1 MHRRIFDIYD
11 NFTGAR
17 KTDGSF
23 LAKSRFSIFAET
35 VEKNRIEEKKKG
47 GKKSQRGGKKKRV
60 RVKKEGRGL
69 VDARYN
75 RGLKM
80 ARGIASCS
88 FSCSFACSLVP
99 WECTR

>member
-47 GKKSQRGGKKKRV
+47 EKKSQRGGKKNGY
-60 RVKKEGRGL
+60 E
-69 VDARYN
+69 
-75 RGLKM
+75 
-80 ARGIASCS
+80 
-88 FSCSFACSLVP
+88 
-99 WECTR
+99 

>member
-60 RVKKEGRGL
+60 RVKKRR
-69 VDARYN
+69 ART
-75 RGLKM
+75 R
-80 ARGIASCS
+80 R
-88 FSCSFACSLVP
+88 
-99 WECTR
+99 CTI

>member
-35 VEKNRIEEKKKG
+35 VEKNRIEEKKKR
-47 GKKSQRGGKKKRV
+47 GKKKVKEEEKKKRV
-60 RVKKEGRGL
+60 RVKKRR
-69 VDARYN
+69 ART
-75 RGLKM
+75 R
-80 ARGIASCS
+80 R
-88 FSCSFACSLVP
+88 
-99 WECTR
+99 CTI

>member
-35 VEKNRIEEKKKG
+35 VEKNGIEEKKKG
-47 GKKSQRGGKKKRV
+47 EKKSQRGGKKNGY
-60 RVKKEGRGL
+60 E
-69 VDARYN
+69 
-75 RGLKM
+75 
-80 ARGIASCS
+80 
-88 FSCSFACSLVP
+88 
-99 WECTR
+99 

>member
-47 GKKSQRGGKKKRV
+47 EKKVKEEEKKETGTSEKKKG
-60 RVKKEGRGL
+60 E
-69 VDARYN
+69 DSS
-75 RGLKM
+75 M
-80 ARGIASCS
+80 HDII
-88 FSCSFACSLVP
+88 
-99 WECTR
+99 ED

>member
-47 GKKSQRGGKKKRV
+47 EKKSQRGGKKKNGY
-60 RVKKEGRGL
+60 E
-69 VDARYN
+69 
-75 RGLKM
+75 
-80 ARGIASCS
+80 
-88 FSCSFACSLVP
+88 
-99 WECTR
+99 

>member
-47 GKKSQRGGKKKRV
+47 EKKKSKRREKKKRV
-60 RVKKEGRGL
+60 RVKKRR
-69 VDARYN
+69 ART
-75 RGLKM
+75 R
-80 ARGIASCS
+80 R
-88 FSCSFACSLVP
+88 
-99 WECTR
+99 CTI

>member
-23 LAKSRFSIFAET
+23 LAKARFSIFAET

-47 GKKSQRGGKKKRV
+47 EKKSQRGGKKKRV
-60 RVKKEGRGL
+60 RVKKKKGE
-69 VDARYN
+69 DSS
-75 RGLKM
+75 M
-80 ARGIASCS
+80 HDII
-88 FSCSFACSLVP
+88 
-99 WECTR
+99 ED

>member
-35 VEKNRIEEKKKG
+35 VEKNRIEEKKK
-47 GKKSQRGGKKKRV
+47 RGKKK
-60 RVKKEGRGL
+60 VKEEGKKKTGTSEKKKGE
-69 VDARYN
+69 DSS
-75 RGLKM
+75 M
-80 ARGIASCS
+80 HDII
-88 FSCSFACSLVP
+88 
-99 WECTR
+99 ED

>member
-23 LAKSRFSIFAET
+23 LAKARFSIFAET

-47 GKKSQRGGKKKRV
+47 EKKKSKRRKKKTGTSE
-60 RVKKEGRGL
+60 KKKGE
-69 VDARYN
+69 DSS
-75 RGLKM
+75 M
-80 ARGIASCS
+80 HDII
-88 FSCSFACSLVP
+88 
-99 WECTR
+99 ED

>member
-47 GKKSQRGGKKKRV
+47 GKKSQRGGKKRNGY
-60 RVKKEGRGL
+60 E
-69 VDARYN
+69 
-75 RGLKM
+75 
-80 ARGIASCS
+80 
-88 FSCSFACSLVP
+88 
-99 WECTR
+99 

>member
-35 VEKNRIEEKKKG
+35 VEKNRIEEKKKRE
-47 GKKSQRGGKKKRV
+47 KKSQRGGKKKRV
-60 RVKKEGRGL
+60 RVKKRR
-69 VDARYN
+69 ART
-75 RGLKM
+75 R
-80 ARGIASCS
+80 R
-88 FSCSFACSLVP
+88 
-99 WECTR
+99 CTI

>member
-47 GKKSQRGGKKKRV
+47 EKKKVKEEEKKKRV
-60 RVKKEGRGL
+60 RVKKRR
-69 VDARYN
+69 ART
-75 RGLKM
+75 R
-80 ARGIASCS
+80 R
-88 FSCSFACSLVP
+88 
-99 WECTR
+99 CTI

>member
-47 GKKSQRGGKKKRV
+47 EKKSQRGGKKKTGTSE
-60 RVKKEGRGL
+60 KKKGE
-69 VDARYN
+69 DSS
-75 RGLKM
+75 M
-80 ARGIASCS
+80 HDII
-88 FSCSFACSLVP
+88 
-99 WECTR
+99 ED

>member
-23 LAKSRFSIFAET
+23 LAKSRFLIFAET

-47 GKKSQRGGKKKRV
+47 EKKSQRGGKKKNGY
-60 RVKKEGRGL
+60 E
-69 VDARYN
+69 
-75 RGLKM
+75 
-80 ARGIASCS
+80 
-88 FSCSFACSLVP
+88 
-99 WECTR
+99 

>member
-35 VEKNRIEEKKKG
+35 VEKNRIEEKKKRE
-47 GKKSQRGGKKKRV
+47 KKSQRGGKKKTGTSE
-60 RVKKEGRGL
+60 KKKGE
-69 VDARYN
+69 DSS
-75 RGLKM
+75 M
-80 ARGIASCS
+80 HDII
-88 FSCSFACSLVP
+88 
-99 WECTR
+99 ED

>member
-47 GKKSQRGGKKKRV
+47 EKKKSQRGGKKKRV
-60 RVKKEGRGL
+60 RVKKRR
-69 VDARYN
+69 ART
-75 RGLKM
+75 R
-80 ARGIASCS
+80 R
-88 FSCSFACSLVP
+88 
-99 WECTR
+99 CTI